1 MTVVL
6 TKGEKR
12 VLNALEKFAKRRQP
26 PTYQALSNELGC
38 SISTL
43 WQYVGQLERKGC
55 VAQGQLRVVVEC
67 RVVTTVG
74 RRALRKAA

>member
-12 VLNALEKFAKRRQP
+12 VLRALEMFAKRQQA
-26 PTYQALSNELGC
+26 PTYPALANELGC

-43 WQYVGQLERKGC
+43 WQYFGQLERKGC
-55 VAQGQLRVVVEC
+55 VAQGQLRVLVDC
-67 RVVTTVG
+67 RVVTKLG
-74 RRALRKAA
+74 QRALRKAA